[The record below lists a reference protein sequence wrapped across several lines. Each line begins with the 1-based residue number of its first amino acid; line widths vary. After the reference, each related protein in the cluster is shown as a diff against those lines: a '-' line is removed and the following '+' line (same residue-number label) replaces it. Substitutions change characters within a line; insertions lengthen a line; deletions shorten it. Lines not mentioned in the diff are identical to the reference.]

1 MHLHPMA
8 RTVGDLYPGK
18 GSLGGLHAGLTYST
32 CSHSLAVACDM
43 PFLNLDLARHMIELS
58 PNFDVV
64 IPRVGD
70 KKEPLHA
77 IYSKDCLRPIETLLE
92 QGDLRITRLCD
103 MMRVRYIDEDEID
116 RFDPKHLSF
125 LNVNTQGDLAGARK
139 LAELGISSEHN
150 DGVSQNRQ
158 G

>member
-1 MHLHPMA
+1 LHLHPMA
-8 RTVGDLYPGK
+8 RTVVDLYPGK
-18 GSLGGLHAGLTYST
+18 GSLGGIHAGLTYST

-43 PFLNLDLARHMIELS
+43 PFLNLDLLRYMIELS
-58 PNFDVV
+58 PDFDVV

-77 IYSKDCLRPIETLLE
+77 IYSKDCLWPIETLLE
-92 QGDLRITRLCD
+92 QGDLRITGFFD
-103 MMRVRYIDEDEID
+103 AMRVRYVDEDEID

-125 LNVNTQGDLAGARK
+125 LNVNTQDDLARARR
-139 LAELGISSEHN
+139 LAEPGISREHD
-150 DGVSQNRQ
+150 DGVSRNRQ